1 MNLLVC
7 HRFRLS
13 AAVLVL
19 LVTANSLAQ
28 QERPAWQTY
37 PLTDVRSS
45 DVFTLG
51 DFAGRTVFVEG
62 MATWCGHCLQ
72 QLRSVAVAKTQLD
85 ADAYVFIALS
95 VDTNATAE
103 ELLNYAEKEGFDWT
117 FAVVSPEL
125 LRELAAIFGQKI
137 TRPLSHFVIRPDGSS
152 TDLDIGIKSP
162 GALSALLIEARWEAS
177 WPGSSRPSY

>member
-1 MNLLVC
+1 MNLLMC
-7 HRFRLS
+7 RRFWLS
-13 AAVLVL
+13 AAVLL
-19 LVTANSLAQ
+19 LIANGLAQ

-37 PLTDVRSS
+37 PLTDVRSGE
-45 DVFTLG
+45 VFTLG
-51 DFAGRTVFVEG
+51 DFAERTVFVEG

-85 ADAYVFIALS
+85 TDAYVFIALS
-95 VDTNATAE
+95 VDPNATAT
-103 ELLNYAEKEGFDWT
+103 ELLNYADKEGFDWT

-125 LRELAAIFGQKI
+125 LRELAVVFGQKI
-137 TRPLSHFVIRPDGSS
+137 TRPLTHFVIRPDGSS

-162 GALSALLIEARWEAS
+162 EALSALLVEARWEAS